1 MTYVLVLAAAWGVT
15 TGLWMPRGPLTTT
28 EALTSIAVSA
38 AVGLAAGRLWRSR
51 WTLLAAPA
59 AFLVALELA
68 RIHVRGPSVDAPH
81 ASAFGFVALVAG
93 RGVHGLLSVFP
104 MLLFTVYGRGLGRRW
119 KRIVTGVATA
129 ALVVLTALVAIP
141 ARTAPI
147 PTGRGVAELTTVH
160 GLNVMIRGVDPARPV
175 LLFLPGAPGGSELG
189 AMRKHLSA
197 LEEHFVVATLD
208 RRGAGAS
215 YAALHGTVTM
225 DDAIAD
231 TVAVTDYL
239 RTRFH
244 QEKIFLL
251 GHSGGSLIG
260 ALTAHRHPE
269 RYRAYIGTGQAVDVE
284 ASDKLFY
291 DDILSWARAG
301 GRTELVRRLTEQ
313 GPPPWKDVYAYEP
326 IMLNENAVYHQ
337 STEFVIDVPEYTLL
351 QRVHT
356 LNAVLDTWTAY
367 YPQIQDVDL
376 RREVRSLAVPAY
388 FVQGSDEM
396 RGLAVLFDEWYA
408 TLEAPEKHL
417 ETFEGA
423 GHRAM
428 FEQPDRFVAFLAS
441 VSAG

>member
-15 TGLWMPRGPLTTT
+15 TALWMPRGPLTTA
-28 EALTSIAVSA
+28 EALTSIALSA

-59 AFLVALELA
+59 AFLIALELA

-81 ASAFGFVALVAG
+81 ASAFGFVALLAG

-104 MLLFTVYGRGLGRRW
+104 MLLFIVYGRGVGRRW
-119 KRIVTGVATA
+119 KRVVTGVATA

-141 ARTAPI
+141 ARTAPR
-147 PTGRGVAELTTVH
+147 PGGVAELTTIH

-189 AMRKHLSA
+189 AMRRHLSA
-197 LEEHFVVATLD
+197 LEDHFVVATLD

-215 YAALHGTVTM
+215 YAALDGTVTM

-260 ALTAHRHPE
+260 ALTVHRHPE
-269 RYRAYIGTGQAVDVE
+269 RYRSYIGAGQAVDVE

-291 DDILSWARAG
+291 ADVLSWARTT
-301 GRTELVRRLTEQ
+301 GRTALERRLTDQ

-326 IMLNENAVYHQ
+326 IMLNENAVYGQ

-351 QRVHT
+351 QQAHT
-356 LNAVLDTWTAY
+356 LNAVLDTWAAY
-367 YPQIQDVDL
+367 YAQIQDVDL

-388 FVQGSDEM
+388 FVQGTNEM

-428 FEQPDRFVAFLAS
+428 FEQPDHFVTFMAS
-441 VSAG
+441 VSGS

>member
-15 TGLWMPRGPLTTT
+15 TALSMPRGPLTTA
-28 EALTSIAVSA
+28 EALTSIVISI

-59 AFLVALELA
+59 AFLLALELG
-68 RIHVRGPSVDAPH
+68 RIPVRGPSVDAPH

-104 MLLFTVYGRGLGRRW
+104 MLLGVSYGRGVAGGW
-119 KRIVTGVATA
+119 KRLVTGAATA
-129 ALVVLTALVAIP
+129 VLLVLTVLVALP
-141 ARTAPI
+141 ARTAPL
-147 PTGRGVAELTTVH
+147 PGVAELTTVD
-160 GLNVMIRGVDPARPV
+160 GLNVMIRGGHTARPV

-197 LEEHFVVATLD
+197 LEDSFVVATLD
-208 RRGAGAS
+208 RRGGGAS
-215 YAALHGTVTM
+215 YAALGRTVTM

-231 TVAVTDYL
+231 TLAVTDYL

-244 QEKIFLL
+244 QDKIFLL
-251 GHSGGSLIG
+251 GHSGGSLVG

-291 DDILSWARAG
+291 ADILAWARTG
-301 GRTELVRRLTEQ
+301 GRTSLVRQLTDQ

-326 IMLNENAVYHQ
+326 IMLYENEVYGQ
-337 STEFVIDVPEYTLL
+337 RSEFVVDVPEYTLL
-351 QRVHT
+351 QKAHT
-356 LNAVLDTWTAY
+356 LNAILDTWTLF
-367 YPQIQDVDL
+367 YPRVQDVDL

-388 FVQGSDEM
+388 FVQGTNEM
-396 RGLAVLFDEWYA
+396 RGLAVLFAEWYEA
-408 TLEAPEKHL
+408 LDAPVKRLER
-417 ETFEGA
+417 FEGA

-428 FEQPDRFVAFLAS
+428 FEQPDRFVTFMAS
-441 VSAG
+441 LPT